1 MLRWKWKQSCK
12 SMHLTYSYLRLAKGY
27 VTSTN
32 IKVLA
37 MVSESMDP
45 NRELNLKALFAKVH
59 NLFVEYMLNPWTTL
73 QCRIKSS
80 RFEEG
85 VDEAVRVY
93 NESNGIAW
101 A

>member
-1 MLRWKWKQSCK
+1 
-12 SMHLTYSYLRLAKGY
+12 MHLTYSYLQLAKGY